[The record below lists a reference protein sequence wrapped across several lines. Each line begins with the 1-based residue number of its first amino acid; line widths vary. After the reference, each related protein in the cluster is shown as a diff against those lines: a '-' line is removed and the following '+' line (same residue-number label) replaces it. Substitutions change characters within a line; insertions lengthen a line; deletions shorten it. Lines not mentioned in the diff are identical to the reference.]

1 MDEGTRN
8 GTGDRL
14 ITARPFSLPL
24 FLALLGIAAVA
35 IALVQWR
42 SNRIFFEPA
51 NLLSRFPAEEG
62 TVLSIDFK
70 TLHGAGILAGS
81 LAEGG
86 DRAKAAP
93 EPEYK
98 QFVDGTGLDYRRD
111 LDFVVGSL
119 SKSGNYFIAR
129 GRFDWNKLRDYA
141 ARQGGSCY
149 QQLCRMQGSTPER
162 HISFLPLRDDT
173 IAVAVSTDD
182 LAAARLTRTGTP
194 VTSRLPAAPVWL
206 SVPGTVLQQRNALPP
221 GLRMVLSSLVKADR
235 VVITV
240 ALGGMGIEAHLD
252 ASCRTADDARVLVSQ
267 LRSTTGMLKQALL
280 TDKEAGRDDLAR
292 TLAAGTFDAS
302 GARVSGTW
310 PVPKNLI
317 ESLTAGI

>member
-8 GTGDRL
+8 RTGDRL
-14 ITARPFSLPL
+14 IRSRRFSLPF
-24 FLALLGIAAVA
+24 FLTLLGIAAVA

-42 SNRIFFEPA
+42 ANRIFFEPA
-51 NLLSRFPAEEG
+51 NLFSRFPPEEG
-62 TVLSIDFK
+62 TALSIDVR
-70 TLHGAGILAGS
+70 TLREAGLLPGS
-81 LAEGG
+81 
-86 DRAKAAP
+86 KAAP

-111 LDFVVGSL
+111 IDLVVSSF

-141 ARQGGSCY
+141 VRQGGSCY

-162 HISFLPLRDDT
+162 HISFLPLRNDT

-182 LAAARLTRTGTP
+182 LAAARLAKTGP
-194 VTSRLPAAPVWL
+194 RVTSQLPATPVWL
-206 SVPGTVLQQRNALPP
+206 SVPGVVLQQRNALPP

-240 ALGGMGIEAHLD
+240 APGTGIEAGIFAHLD
-252 ASCRTADDARVLVSQ
+252 ASCRTADDARVLASQ

-280 TDKEAGRDDLAR
+280 TNKEAGQDDLAR
-292 TLAAGTFDAS
+292 ALAAGTFDAA

-310 PVPKNLI
+310 PVGKNLI

>member
-8 GTGDRL
+8 RTGDRL
-14 ITARPFSLPL
+14 ITPRSFSLLL
-24 FLALLGIAAVA
+24 FLSLLGIAAVA
-35 IALVQWR
+35 IVLVQWR
-42 SNRIFFEPA
+42 TNRIFFDPA

-62 TVLSIDFK
+62 TALSIDFK
-70 TLHGAGILAGS
+70 TLRGAGLLAGS
-81 LAEGG
+81 
-86 DRAKAAP
+86 KAAP

-98 QFVDGTGLDYRRD
+98 QFIDGTGLDYRRD
-111 LDFVVGSL
+111 LDSVLGSL

-129 GRFDWNKLRDYA
+129 GRFDWNRLRDYA
-141 ARQGGSCY
+141 LRQGGSCY

-173 IAVAVSTDD
+173 IAVAVGTDD
-182 LAAARLTRTGTP
+182 LAAARLTKTGTP

-206 SVPGTVLQQRNALPP
+206 SVPGAVLQQRNALPP

-240 ALGGMGIEAHLD
+240 APVGAGIEAHLD
-252 ASCRTADDARVLVSQ
+252 ASCRTADDARVLASQ

-280 TDKEAGRDDLAR
+280 TDQEASQDDLAR
-292 TLAAGTFDAS
+292 TLAAGAFNAS

-310 PVPKNLI
+310 PVAKNLI

>member
-1 MDEGTRN
+1 VDEGTGN
-8 GTGDRL
+8 GTGDGLRE
-14 ITARPFSLPL
+14 RRRFSLPL

-42 SNRIFFEPA
+42 SNRIFFDPA

-62 TVLSIDFK
+62 TAFSIDFK
-70 TLHGAGILAGS
+70 TLRDAGLLAGS
-81 LAEGG
+81 
-86 DRAKAAP
+86 KAAP

-98 QFVDGTGLDYRRD
+98 QFVEGTGLDYRRD
-111 LDFVVGSL
+111 LDMALGSF

-162 HISFLPLRDDT
+162 HISFLPLRNDT

-182 LAAARLTRTGTP
+182 LAVARLTKTGPP
-194 VTSRLPAAPVWL
+194 VASHLPAAPAWL
-206 SVPGTVLQQRNALPP
+206 SVPGAVLQQRNALPP
-221 GLRMVLSSLVKADR
+221 GLRMVLSSLGKADR
-235 VVITV
+235 VVLTI
-240 ALGGMGIEAHLD
+240 APGGAGIEAGIEAHMD

-267 LRSTTGMLKQALL
+267 LRSTTGMLKQALV
-280 TDKEAGRDDLAR
+280 TDKEASQDELAR

-302 GARVSGTW
+302 GARVLGTW
-310 PVPKNLI
+310 PVAKNLI

>member
-1 MDEGTRN
+1 LTER
-8 GTGDRL
+8 R
-14 ITARPFSLPL
+14 RFSLPL

-35 IALVQWR
+35 VALVQWR
-42 SNRIFFEPA
+42 ANRSFFEPA

-62 TVLSIDFK
+62 TALSIDFK
-70 TLHGAGILAGS
+70 ILRGAGLLAGS
-81 LAEGG
+81 
-86 DRAKAAP
+86 KAAP

-98 QFVDGTGLDYRRD
+98 QFVEGTGLDYRRD
-111 LDFVVGSL
+111 LDLVLGSF

-149 QQLCRMQGSTPER
+149 QQLCRVQGSTPER
-162 HISFLPLRDDT
+162 HISFLPLRNDT

-182 LAAARLTRTGTP
+182 LAAARLTKTGPP
-194 VTSRLPAAPVWL
+194 VTSQLPAAPVWL
-206 SVPGTVLQQRNALPP
+206 SVPGRVLQQRNALP
-221 GLRMVLSSLVKADR
+221 GGVRMVLSSLVKADR

-240 ALGGMGIEAHLD
+240 APGGTGIVAHLD
-252 ASCRTADDARVLVSQ
+252 ASCRTADDARILASQ

-280 TDKEAGRDDLAR
+280 TNKEAGQDDLAS

-310 PVPKNLI
+310 PVAKNLL